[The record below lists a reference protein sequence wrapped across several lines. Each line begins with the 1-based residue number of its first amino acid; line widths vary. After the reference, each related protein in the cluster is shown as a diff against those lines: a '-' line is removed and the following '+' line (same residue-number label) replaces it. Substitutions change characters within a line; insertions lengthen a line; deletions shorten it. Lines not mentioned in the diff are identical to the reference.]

1 MGMFYTPSP
10 RRFTYK
16 PRYYSEEKEELE
28 RLRAKYANRKDGEPD
43 PAATDENLKYYR
55 DLVDSFDKKEERL
68 SFSGLLKR
76 KQVRQFSYKPR
87 FADNGEPTDEQQSE
101 SPKGYGRKIE
111 LKKAMHERHSSYT
124 SEPVPASRIFIYAAI
139 VSIIILWIMFGNF
152 EKVVEVFTT
161 FGSGK

>member
-28 RLRAKYANRKDGEPD
+28 MLRSKYANQKQASDDTPD
-43 PAATDENLKYYR
+43 EDLRYYR
-55 DLVDSFDKKEERL
+55 NLVDSFDKKEEKT

-87 FADNGEPTDEQQSE
+87 FADNGEPIAEQKDEVS
-101 SPKGYGRKIE
+101 KGYGHKVE
-111 LKKAMHERHSSYT
+111 LKKAMKERHSSYT
-124 SEPVPASRIFIYAAI
+124 AEPVPASRIFIYAAI
-139 VSIIILWIMFGNF
+139 VSIIVLWILFGNF
-152 EKVVEVFTT
+152 ERVVEVFTT
-161 FGSGK
+161 VGSGK

>member
-28 RLRAKYANRKDGEPD
+28 MLRAKYANRKEGE
-43 PAATDENLKYYR
+43 AETTDEELKYYR
-55 DLVDSFDKKEERL
+55 DLVDSFDKKEEKPSL
-68 SFSGLLKR
+68 SGLLKR
-76 KQVRQFSYKPR
+76 RQVRQFSYKPR
-87 FADNGEPTDEQQSE
+87 FTDSGEPISEKQDEV
-101 SPKGYGRKIE
+101 PKGYGRKIE

-124 SEPVPASRIFIYAAI
+124 AESVPTYRIFIYAAI
-139 VSIIILWIMFGNF
+139 VSIIVLWILFGNF

-161 FGSGK
+161 VGAGK

>member
-28 RLRAKYANRKDGEPD
+28 MLRAKYANRKEGE
-43 PAATDENLKYYR
+43 AETTDEDLKYYH
-55 DLVDSFDKKEERL
+55 DLVASFDKKEEKPSL
-68 SFSGLLKR
+68 SGLLKR
-76 KQVRQFSYKPR
+76 RQVRQFSYKPR
-87 FADNGEPTDEQQSE
+87 FSSNGEPIAEQQSE
-101 SPKGYGRKIE
+101 TPKGYGRKIE

-124 SEPVPASRIFIYAAI
+124 AEPVPASRIFIYAAI
-139 VSIIILWIMFGNF
+139 VSIIVLWILFGNF

-161 FGSGK
+161 FGAGK